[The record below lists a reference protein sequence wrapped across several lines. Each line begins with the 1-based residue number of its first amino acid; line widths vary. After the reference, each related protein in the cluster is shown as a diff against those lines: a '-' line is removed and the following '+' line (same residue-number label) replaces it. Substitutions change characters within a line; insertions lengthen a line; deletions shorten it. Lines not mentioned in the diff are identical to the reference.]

1 MHSLLITNPDGKIL
15 LSRYFDT
22 SFRAHPAEG
31 SDGEHVAGFPT
42 IRDRALAM
50 RLSESEVLG
59 QTRHLWTK
67 GTEECPQVARAKV
80 RVERDASR
88 ARSPKG

>member
-1 MHSLLITNPDGKIL
+1 MHSVLITNPEGKIL

-22 SFRAHPAEG
+22 SFRAQAAEG
-31 SDGEHVAGFPT
+31 SEAENAAGLAT
-42 IRDRALAM
+42 MRDWALAM

-67 GTEECPQVARAKV
+67 GTIECPQVARAKV
-80 RVERDASR
+80 RAEQSFSDT
-88 ARSPKG
+88 